1 MNDSD
6 ARIAR
11 LLQAAATLYTS
22 GHVREDAVHVAM
34 KLEEQVIAALRLR
47 ETTQDSRRYK
57 CPMKQEF

>member
-34 KLEEQVIAALRLR
+34 KLEEHVLHVDSDVFAA
-47 ETTQDSRRYK
+47 EK
-57 CPMKQEF
+57 

>member
-34 KLEEQVIAALRLR
+34 KLEEQVVAALGS
-47 ETTQDSRRYK
+47 EKKTQGEVTHVR
-57 CPMKQEF
+57 